1 MTIDTNHINMTMAV
15 ILLSKRKRLTFL
27 VANPLSK
34 LMKILK
40 KKKINNKNENS
51 IVPSSFLTTCD
62 LLFRIASFSFSIARE
77 GGQLH
82 WLLFIFF
89 KHDTLISY
97 PDSFLYC
104 SCMRTTPSNDADKMH
119 TTVNVVRRSCGF
131 VNVCK
136 KNQQIL

>member
-1 MTIDTNHINMTMAV
+1 ME
-15 ILLSKRKRLTFL
+15 
-27 VANPLSK
+27 
-34 LMKILK
+34 ILK
-40 KKKINNKNENS
+40 KKNRQQEWKLYCAFFLFNHVRSIIQNS
-51 IVPSSFLTTCD
+51 FIF
-62 LLFRIASFSFSIARE
+62 SFSFTRG

-119 TTVNVVRRSCGF
+119 TTVVRRSCGF

-136 KNQQIL
+136 KKSANFVGHQEQEDKQEEEKNEEGEEE